1 MFLCKIVESFQN
13 GLESRTIALY
23 HIATTTNERENKMK
37 RKKII
42 KKLKQLGFEVNG
54 LGDITFN
61 NQYIMSGLSVL
72 SLRDIEN
79 LKEQSK

>member
-1 MFLCKIVESFQN
+1 
-13 GLESRTIALY
+13 
-23 HIATTTNERENKMK
+23 MK